1 MRRITFK
8 DLVSINSYW
17 FSLSFMWTSLHVLI
31 LPAVLLVFVSDE
43 RKNTILGLMSFAG
56 LIIAMLVQPISGA
69 ISDRLQMRFGKRRP
83 WIFAGTLLD
92 LIFLTIL
99 AMAGGLPALTC
110 GYIGLQLTSNI
121 AHGPA
126 QGLMHDKIPLQK
138 MGMASGIKN
147 LFDMSGLVVA
157 SLVLGRIFTAQDQWG
172 AYGLIMGI
180 LLLGAG
186 ITVFGVRES
195 PAKEIEPQPSLRSL
209 FHVDIGS
216 HRDYWQLIFS
226 RLLFLIGV
234 YGVQAFAQYFVQD
247 TLQAENPVKLTGDLL
262 AVIVLA
268 LIGFSLLAGYLSD
281 RIGRKPIHW
290 IASGL
295 VAVGCLLIATARS
308 ETTVLI
314 FGSIIGAGIGLFLS
328 ANWALANDLAPAGE
342 AGKFLGLTN
351 LATAGSAALSRLFGP
366 MIDAVNYLRPG
377 EYLGYTVLFLSAAIL
392 SLVSLLALRKV
403 PEKREIALE

>member
-43 RKNTILGLMSFAG
+43 RKNTVLGLMTFVG
-56 LIIAMLVQPISGA
+56 LIIAMVVQPISGA
-69 ISDRLQMRFGKRRP
+69 ISDRWQMRFGKRRP
-83 WIFAGTLLD
+83 WIVLGTLLD

-99 AMAGGLPALTC
+99 AIAGGLPALTC

-126 QGLMHDKIPLQK
+126 QGLMHDKIPLEK

-147 LFDMSGLVVA
+147 LFDMGGLVVA
-157 SLVLGRIFTAQDQWG
+157 SLVLGRIFSTQNQWG
-172 AYGLIMGI
+172 AYSLIMAIMLVG
-180 LLLGAG
+180 GA
-186 ITVFGVRES
+186 ITVFGVREVMG
-195 PAKEIEPQPSLRSL
+195 IEPSSRQSLKGI
-209 FHVDIGS
+209 FQVDIGS
-216 HRDYWQLIFS
+216 HKNYWRLLFS

-247 TLQAENPVKLTGDLL
+247 TLQAENPIKLTGDLL
-262 AVIVLA
+262 ATIVLT
-268 LIGFSLLAGYLSD
+268 LIGFSVLAGYLCD
-281 RIGRKPIHW
+281 RIGRKPMHW
-290 IASGL
+290 IATGL
-295 VAVGCLLIATARS
+295 VVVGNLLMATARS

-314 FGSIIGAGIGLFLS
+314 FGSVIGAGIGLFLS
-328 ANWALANDLAPAGE
+328 ANWALANDLAPVGE

-366 MIDAVNYLRPG
+366 MIDVVNHLRPG
-377 EYLGYTVLFLSAAIL
+377 EYLGYTALFLSAAIL

-403 PEKREIALE
+403 PERKEVTGV